1 LLDRIQAGLLKY
13 AVIGDASQRLM
24 FWALGLKYK
33 LSNGN
38 RLMLSSHRTVK
49 EKHVL
54 ITGGAGFIGSH
65 LVDLL
70 VMEEVRQLTVID
82 NFFLGAPD
90 NLTEAVCRMPDL
102 RVLQVDASDDRAVR
116 AAFSSLER
124 VDVVFDL
131 AVIPLP
137 TSLER
142 PQFCFETNVHI
153 TSTLCEL
160 LREGRFSTLVHFSS
174 SEAYGSARAVP
185 MSETHPLE
193 PLTPY
198 AASKAASDHLV
209 RTYAATFGIDA
220 LVVRPFNNYGPRQND
235 QQYAGIIPTMLRCAF
250 EGRVFTL
257 FGDGQQTRDYIYVTD
272 TVRAAL
278 DLYKCPQARGKVV
291 NIASGQEISIIEL
304 KTKIEQI
311 LGRTIPFQQQ
321 DPRPGDV
328 RRHRADISLLKS
340 LIDFEPRISID
351 EGLVRTVEF
360 YRRRVEQTL
369 TGDR

>member
-1 LLDRIQAGLLKY
+1 MRNGLM
-13 AVIGDASQRLM
+13 DAS
-24 FWALGLKYK
+24 
-33 LSNGN
+33 N
-38 RLMLSSHRTVK
+38 RTIK
-49 EKHVL
+49 GKHVL
-54 ITGGAGFIGSH
+54 VTGGAGFIGSH

-70 VMEEVRQLTVID
+70 IAEGVGQLTIID
-82 NFFLGAPD
+82 NFFLGRTS
-90 NLTEAVCRMPDL
+90 NLTEAYRQMPNL
-102 RVLQVDASDDRAVR
+102 CVLHVDASDGGAVR
-116 AAFSSLER
+116 ETFAKLEA

-142 PQFCFETNVHI
+142 PQFCFETDVRI
-153 TSTLCEL
+153 TSVLCEL
-160 LREGRFSTLVHFSS
+160 LRQGHFGTLVHFSS

-185 MSETHPLE
+185 MSEDHPLD

-209 RTYAATFGIDA
+209 RTYAATFGVDA

-257 FGDGQQTRDYIYVTD
+257 FGDGQQTRDYFYVTD

-278 DLYKCPQARGKVV
+278 DLYKCSQAQGRVV
-291 NIASGQEISIIEL
+291 NIGSGQEISLMDL
-304 KTKIEQI
+304 KMKIEHL
-311 LGRTIPFQQQ
+311 LGRTIPSQYR

-328 RRHRADISLLKS
+328 RRHRADITLLKS
-340 LIDFEPRISID
+340 LIEFEPHVSID
-351 EGLVRTVEF
+351 EGLNRTVEF
-360 YRRRVEQTL
+360 YRQRAECAL
-369 TGDR
+369 NGGH